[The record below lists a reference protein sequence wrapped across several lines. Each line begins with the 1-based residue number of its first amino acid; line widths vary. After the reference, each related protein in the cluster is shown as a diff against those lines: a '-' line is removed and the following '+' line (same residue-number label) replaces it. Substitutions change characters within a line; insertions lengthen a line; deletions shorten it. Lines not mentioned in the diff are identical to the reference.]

1 MAGYT
6 GVLIEES
13 LGSREILKKIKIL
26 KTEVEK
32 VTESNQT
39 PWLRQWTLHTVE
51 IPDNRAEE
59 IAKEISKSFDS
70 EHPDWYADFKNETTH
85 FIIFS
90 SKVFKIDRT
99 NKKQYD
105 EATRYGISIGIPAH
119 QVDFSPLVKQWKR

>member
-105 EATRYGISIGIPAH
+105 EATRYGISI
-119 QVDFSPLVKQWKR
+119 